1 MLHNKA
7 VLTVEKCADAWYYI
21 DTARETTKTDR
32 EENKMLTT
40 IIGISA
46 FIVFGILT
54 IYVTYKICTD
64 SVR

>member
-1 MLHNKA
+1 
-7 VLTVEKCADAWYYI
+7 
-21 DTARETTKTDR
+21 
-32 EENKMLTT
+32 MLTT